1 MKNLYKALLF
11 TLTLLSIN
19 ETYASHLAGGQITW
33 TCQPNGKYR
42 FKMSKYQMC
51 EGGNASD
58 IGSGPIDICVWNH
71 PTINS
76 ITLQEGANRE
86 ISLPGCKGALTAIKC
101 GNNNIGAVQE
111 ILYESAD
118 IDLGNYTPG
127 VNGWW
132 FTYTSCC
139 YPSGTINVFETG
151 FNLRSAMYAYNG
163 NKAKPCYDNSPVF
176 TELPVGIIAKGQ
188 TFSYNPNAND
198 ADWDSVSVEWGKP
211 MYDTWVDG
219 SYPSC
224 PTTNN
229 NNNEWKLTMP
239 NIQHYAYTTFN
250 APYTFNNPI
259 GAVQVGALPLL
270 DSVTGSFNF
279 SVPNTVPSGIYA
291 STIKTTAFRSGVK
304 IAEVYR
310 SYLFNIYPQQTNAI
324 PTIAPVQFVKNGVV
338 DSTAYVINV
347 TAGDLVEFDITAQDT
362 ITQQHTLTTTGL
374 QYGTFASNNIYNPA
388 TLSLQTP
395 CNTPPCLATAASGCA
410 TPPCAQFSFTSKNP
424 FTPTV
429 GVNTGYAQVGGH
441 FSWQTACMHVK
452 NLTLA
457 GVGGTNTQTHNT
469 FQFMF
474 KSIDNMCPVSG
485 FKYQPI
491 IVNVY
496 ADTVNIFTTS
506 STQKNEL
513 CYGDANGSAVAIA
526 NGGIPPYTYNW
537 ATTPPQTNDTM
548 TNVVAGNYSCTVTD
562 AKGCIS
568 VINAPINQ
576 PNNLLAW
583 VATTNPSC
591 GTCNDGQIISFV
603 PSGGTP
609 PYTHSWNTSPIQI
622 NDTLAAISAGT
633 YAVTVTDSNR
643 CAVTNNVVL
652 LSGITN
658 LIGTTNTIKYKIYP
672 SVAVDKLSVEI
683 ASEHTSP
690 IHLYITSADGKQLI
704 AKNYKTN
711 TINETLDIST
721 LTAGVYFISIATDS
735 EKITRKFIKE

>member
-1 MKNLYKALLF
+1 MKNLYRALLF
-11 TLTLLSIN
+11 TLTLISIN

-33 TCQPNGKYR
+33 TCKSNGKYR

-58 IGSGPIDICVWNH
+58 IGTGPIDICVWNH

-101 GNNNIGAVQE
+101 GNNNMGAVQE

-139 YPSGTINVFETG
+139 YPNAVSNIFETG

-163 NKAKPCYDNSPVF
+163 NKTKPCYDNSPVF

-211 MYDTWVDG
+211 MNDMWSSTG
-219 SYPSC
+219 TNTSC
-224 PTTNN
+224 PTSNN
-229 NNNEWKLTMP
+229 NPNEWKFTIP
-239 NIQHYAYTTFN
+239 NPQHYAYTNFN
-250 APYTFNNPI
+250 PPYTYNNPI

-270 DSVTGSFNF
+270 DNVTGAFNF
-279 SVPNTVPSGIYA
+279 VVPSTVPSGVYA
-291 STIKTTAFRSGVK
+291 STIKTTAFRSGIK

-310 SYLFNIYPQQTNAI
+310 SYLFNVYPQQTNAI
-324 PTIAPVQFVKNGVV
+324 PTIAPVQFVKNGIV

-347 TAGDLVEFDITAQDT
+347 TAGDLIEFDITAQDT
-362 ITQQHTLTTTGL
+362 ITQQNTLTTTGL
-374 QYGTFASNNIYNPA
+374 QYGTFAGYNNYNPA

-395 CNTPPCLATAASGCA
+395 CNAPPCVATATTGCE

-441 FSWQTACMHVK
+441 FSWQTQCNHVK

-457 GVGGTNTQTHNT
+457 GTGGTNIQTHNT

-474 KSIDNMCPVSG
+474 KSIDNMCPVPG
-485 FKYQPI
+485 FKYQYI
-491 IVNVY
+491 RVNVY
-496 ADTVNIFTTS
+496 PTS
-506 STQKNEL
+506 LKSTYIKTDITS
-513 CYGDANGSAVAIA
+513 CYGDSTGRIAITTT
-526 NGGIPPYTYNW
+526 GGIAPYTYNW
-537 ATTPPQTNDTM
+537 NFTSSTTNATLNGIK
-548 TNVVAGNYSCTVTD
+548 AGAYTCTVTD
-562 AKGCIS
+562 SNGCRNI
-568 VINAPINQ
+568 INANITQ
-576 PNNLLAW
+576 PYRMQFSATVNNA
-583 VATTNPSC
+583 SC
-591 GTCNDGQIISFV
+591 GTCNDGQIISV
-603 PSGGTP
+603 ITGGTP
-609 PYTHSWNTSPIQI
+609 PYTYNWNTSPIQT
-622 NDTLAAISAGT
+622 NDTLTGLAIGNYILTATDSNGCH
-633 YAVTVTDSNR
+633 VTDS
-643 CAVTNNVVL
+643 ATISSL
-652 LSGITN
+652 TN

-683 ASEHTSP
+683 ALENTSP
-690 IHLYITSADGKQLI
+690 IHLYITSAAGKQLI
-704 AKNYKTN
+704 VKNYKTN
-711 TINETLDIST
+711 IINETLDISI